1 MDITKEGSFFMKFT
15 KEAKINMY
23 HDRLNGES
31 FTQLSLKYN
40 VCLKDLRY
48 TFRLIELHGKE
59 IVLRKRNK
67 KYSKTFKE
75 NAIDRVLLKGEAATS
90 VALDLGLL
98 RPALL
103 FNWIRK
109 YKENGYNVIEKKRG
123 RKPTTKLLKDK
134 HINTTETQE
143 DKLKRIEEENEYLR
157 AENEFLKKW
166 NSVVQQIEKQ
176 KKKK

>member
-1 MDITKEGSFFMKFT
+1 MKFT

-75 NAIDRVLLKGEAATS
+75 NAIDRVLLKGEAC
-90 VALDLGLL
+90 L
-98 RPALL
+98 R
-103 FNWIRK
+103 F
-109 YKENGYNVIEKKRG
+109 GVIK
-123 RKPTTKLLKDK
+123 TCTF
-134 HINTTETQE
+134 I
-143 DKLKRIEEENEYLR
+143 
-157 AENEFLKKW
+157 
-166 NSVVQQIEKQ
+166 
-176 KKKK
+176 

>member
-1 MDITKEGSFFMKFT
+1 MK
-15 KEAKINMY
+15 
-23 HDRLNGES
+23 H
-31 FTQLSLKYN
+31 
-40 VCLKDLRY
+40 
-48 TFRLIELHGKE
+48 
-59 IVLRKRNK
+59 
-67 KYSKTFKE
+67 
-75 NAIDRVLLKGEAATS
+75 
-90 VALDLGLL
+90 ALDLGLL

-123 RKPTTKLLKDK
+123 RKPMTKLLKDK